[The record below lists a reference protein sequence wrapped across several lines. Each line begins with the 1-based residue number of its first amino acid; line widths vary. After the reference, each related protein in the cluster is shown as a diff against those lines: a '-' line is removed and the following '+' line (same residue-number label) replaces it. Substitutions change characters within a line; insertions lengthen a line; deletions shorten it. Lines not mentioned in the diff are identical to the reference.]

1 MVDFKIVISDPST
14 GKTYQKEVKDDNARK
29 FMGLKIGDK
38 LKGDFLELGNVEIEV
53 TGGSDYCGF
62 PMRKDVWGSGRK
74 RILAV
79 GGVGVRNKEKGI
91 KKRKTVCG
99 NTIHAKISQINVRVL
114 GGKPIKVKEEKPKA
128 EEKPAKAEKKVE
140 EKKDEPKKEDKPE
153 GKTEAKKEPKKEDK
167 PKAEEKP
174 AEVKKEHKKEG
185 KPKADKP
192 KAKAKKEDKVPTAAE
207 LADKKEEVK
216 K

>member
-1 MVDFKIVISDPST
+1 MVDFKIVISDPKT
-14 GKTYQKEVKDDNARK
+14 GKTYQKEVKDEDARK
-29 FMGLKIGDK
+29 FIGLKIGDK

-62 PMRKDVWGSGRK
+62 PMRKDVFGSGRK
-74 RILAV
+74 KILAV
-79 GGVGVRNKEKGI
+79 GGVGIRNKEKGI

-153 GKTEAKKEPKKEDK
+153 GKTEAKKEPKKEEK

-174 AEVKKEHKKEG
+174 AEVKE
-185 KPKADKP
+185 P
-192 KAKAKKEDKVPTAAE
+192 KKEDKVPTAAE